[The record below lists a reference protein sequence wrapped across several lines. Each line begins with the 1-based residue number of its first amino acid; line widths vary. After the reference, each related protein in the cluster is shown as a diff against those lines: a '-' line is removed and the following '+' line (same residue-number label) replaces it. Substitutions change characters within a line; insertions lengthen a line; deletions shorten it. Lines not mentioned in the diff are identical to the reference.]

1 MTPIASRVISFREIF
16 PGAVSSY
23 PKQASRKKKKRQE
36 KKKKKKKKRE
46 GIETP
51 FPTRENRIFQ
61 CDICRH
67 RQLAQFIYFHG
78 LI

>member
-36 KKKKKKKKRE
+36 KKKKKKKRE

>member
-36 KKKKKKKKRE
+36 KKKKKKRE

>member
-36 KKKKKKKKRE
+36 KKKKKRE